1 MQRRVSAGVRAG
13 AGVAGVVLLLTTA
26 CSGGEKDAGVTV
38 GDKGDSSVPQVTIDP
53 GNGNTKA
60 KPEDGVVVTA
70 AGGTL
75 EQVTV
80 TLKGKPVAGEMG
92 ADKTRWKSRTLR
104 PGAKYQVT
112 AVAKSPQGKST
123 TVNATFATL
132 RAANE
137 LQIADVTPSK
147 NEKVGVG
154 MPIQVVF
161 NRAVGDKKAVE
172 KALEVKSAKP
182 ATGAW
187 FWMNDTTVVFR
198 TKNGQYWQPNQT
210 VSLKARLAGVK
221 SGKRTYGV
229 ADFTR
234 TFRIG
239 DSHIT
244 RISTKKKKAVV
255 KRNGKTVRTWPISAG
270 RGGRVVN
277 GVDTFLTTSGVH
289 LTMGK
294 ENPAIMTS
302 EWMGVDP
309 KDKKNGGYKEVIP
322 FAVRI
327 SNSGEYVH
335 SAPWSVGSQGHEN
348 VSHGCIN
355 ISPSNAKW
363 FYKLSYRGDPV
374 RVTGTSRELEPDNG
388 WGFWQ
393 LGWDDWVKGGALKK
407 PVTTAPHVD
416 AATLS
421 ARQGAQP
428 KAPAKQGAEGN

>member
-1 MQRRVSAGVRAG
+1 M
-13 AGVAGVVLLLTTA
+13 AGVVLLLTTA
-26 CSGGEKDAGVTV
+26 CSGGGEKDSGVTV
-38 GDKGDSSVPQVTIDP
+38 GEKADASVPEVTISP

-80 TLKGKPVAGEMG
+80 TLKGRPVSGQMA
-92 ADKTRWKSRTLR
+92 ADKTTWKSRTLR

-112 AVAKSPQGKST
+112 AVAKSPQGKSA
-123 TVNATFATL
+123 TVNAVFATL
-132 RAANE
+132 KAANE
-137 LQIADVTPSK
+137 LEVADVTPGK

-161 NRAVGDKKAVE
+161 NRPVGDKKAVE
-172 KALEVKSAKP
+172 KALEVKSTKP

-187 FWMNDTTVVFR
+187 HWVNDTTVIFR
-198 TKNGQYWQPNQT
+198 TKNGTYWEPNQK
-210 VSLKARLAGVK
+210 VSFRAKLAGVK
-221 SGKRTYGV
+221 SAKRTYGTS
-229 ADFTR
+229 DFRR

-244 RISTKKKKAVV
+244 HISTKKKKAVV
-255 KRNGKTVRTWPISAG
+255 KKNGRTVRTWPISAG

-335 SAPWSVGSQGHEN
+335 SMAGTVWAQGHQN
-348 VSHGCIN
+348 VSHGCVN
-355 ISPSNAKW
+355 SPPKDARW
-363 FYKLSYRGDPV
+363 FYNFSYRGDPV
-374 RVTGTSRELEPDNG
+374 IITGSKRSLDWNNG
-388 WGFWQ
+388 WSYYEMSWSR
-393 LGWDDWVKGGALKK
+393 WVKGGALDRT
-407 PVTTAPHVD
+407 VSTA
-416 AATLS
+416 
-421 ARQGAQP
+421 
-428 KAPAKQGAEGN
+428 

>member
-1 MQRRVSAGVRAG
+1 M
-13 AGVAGVVLLLTTA
+13 AGVVLLLTTA

-38 GDKGDSSVPQVTIDP
+38 GEKGDSSVPQVTIDP

-80 TLKGKPVAGEMG
+80 TLRGKPVAGAMG

-104 PGAKYQVT
+104 PGARYQVT

-132 RAANE
+132 KAANE

-244 RISTKKKKAVV
+244 HISTKKKKAVV
-255 KRNGKTVRTWPISAG
+255 KKNGKTVRTWPISAG

-335 SAPWSVGSQGHEN
+335 SMAATVWAQGRQN
-348 VSHGCIN
+348 VSHGCVN
-355 ISPSNAKW
+355 SPPKDARW
-363 FYKLSYRGDPV
+363 FYNFSYRGDPV
-374 RVTGTSRELEPDNG
+374 IITGSKRGLDWNNG
-388 WGFWQ
+388 WSYYEMSWSR
-393 LGWDDWVKGGALKK
+393 WVKGGALDRT
-407 PVTTAPHVD
+407 VTT
-416 AATLS
+416 
-421 ARQGAQP
+421 G
-428 KAPAKQGAEGN
+428 